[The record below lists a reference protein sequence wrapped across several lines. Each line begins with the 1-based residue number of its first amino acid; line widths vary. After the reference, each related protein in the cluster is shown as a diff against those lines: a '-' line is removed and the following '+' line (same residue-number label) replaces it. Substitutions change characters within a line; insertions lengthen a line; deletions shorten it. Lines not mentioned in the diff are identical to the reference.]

1 MTSLSR
7 LSDVRLTA
15 TTVPLD
21 PDVDLARVAGDHGTL
36 WERADGISLA
46 GQGVAA
52 RPPVSWDN
60 DGPGHEVAAV
70 LAAIESEGPHPP
82 VALGALP
89 FLRSERAHL
98 VVPSVLVRRLVDGS
112 CWLTVTG
119 ADRDGDETVDDI
131 RRRLE
136 AARPEAAPTEAHG
149 PEPRE
154 YRIRSD
160 IERGAWCRLVAD
172 AAAAVAAG
180 RLAKVVLARG
190 VTVVADQIIRP
201 GQVARRLKLSHPSC
215 MVFSVD
221 GFVGASPELL
231 VERNGVSVRS
241 QPLAGTTARPGSGDG
256 DGELGPRL
264 LSSTKEREEHRLA
277 VDAVAAALAPYCDE
291 LTVPEVPGVVPI
303 GTLAHL
309 GSLITGRLSQP
320 LPTALDLVGAIHPSP
335 AVAGTPTAAALQYIA
350 DVEGLDR
357 GHYAGPVGWVDAE
370 GDGCWALGIRS
381 AHIDGRRARL
391 MAGVGIVAESDPET
405 ELAETD
411 LKFQPM
417 LAAVTRP

>member
-7 LSDVRLTA
+7 LSAVRLTA
-15 TTVPLD
+15 RTVPLD
-21 PDVDLARVAGDHGTL
+21 PGVDLARVAGDHGTL

-52 RPPVSWDN
+52 RLPVSWGGDA
-60 DGPGHEVAAV
+60 PGHEVAAV
-70 LAAIESEGPHPP
+70 LADIESDGPHPP

-98 VVPSVLVRRLVDGS
+98 VVPTVLVRRQLDGS

-119 ADRDGDETVDDI
+119 ADRDGGGDDALDDI

-136 AARPEAAPTEAHG
+136 TARPESRG

-154 YRIRSD
+154 YRVRSD
-160 IERGAWCRLVAD
+160 TERGAWCRLVAD
-172 AAAAVAAG
+172 AAAVVAAG
-180 RLAKVVLARG
+180 GLAKVVLARG

-201 GQVARRLKLSHPSC
+201 SQVARRLKVSHPSC